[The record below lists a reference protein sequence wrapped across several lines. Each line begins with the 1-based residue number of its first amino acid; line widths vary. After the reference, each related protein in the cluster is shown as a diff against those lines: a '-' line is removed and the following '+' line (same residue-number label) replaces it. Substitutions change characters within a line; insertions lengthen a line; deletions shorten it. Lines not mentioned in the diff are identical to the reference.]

1 MVRARRAGAPGP
13 TVEAASR
20 RRAGAALALIG
31 ALLAG
36 CGGSSGAVTN
46 VRDAVLRVDDVPTG
60 YKPAPHRDFAPQLS
74 RSEQAAFLQC
84 TGLPRWFVDRD
95 ADDVPRAD
103 SPDFTYGRFAG
114 GPAQRIASSVR
125 LFPSAEEVRAALARV
140 DRDEAVQ
147 CFAPMFRAGFAKGL
161 AIRPGVTTSDFTVRP
176 LSLGGIGDQSAAFQ
190 AIATMHTRGGPVQ
203 QDLDLYFVRAGRALV
218 TMYTGGFDSPTDQRL
233 NEVLL
238 STIASR
244 LGGAR

>member
-1 MVRARRAGAPGP
+1 VRA
-13 TVEAASR
+13 
-20 RRAGAALALIG
+20 AALVIIAAIC
-31 ALLAG
+31 AG
-36 CGGSSGAVTN
+36 CGGSSSSQTAAGTPAQLAAEAETA
-46 VRDAVLRVDDVPTG
+46 RHAVLQADDVPTG
-60 YKPAPHRDFAPQLS
+60 YKPVTHGAFGPQLS
-74 RSEQAAFLQC
+74 DAAERALLTC
-84 TGLPRWFVDRD
+84 AGLPRDFVDPD
-95 ADDVPRAD
+95 DDVPRAD

-125 LFPSAEEVRAALARV
+125 LFRSSEEVRAALARV
-140 DRDEAVQ
+140 DRDDAVQ

-161 AIRPGVTTSDFTVRP
+161 AGRPGVTTSDFAVRP

-218 TMYTGGFDSPTDQRL
+218 TMYAAGFDSPSDQRL
-233 NEVLL
+233 TEFLL

-244 LGGAR
+244 LGDAR